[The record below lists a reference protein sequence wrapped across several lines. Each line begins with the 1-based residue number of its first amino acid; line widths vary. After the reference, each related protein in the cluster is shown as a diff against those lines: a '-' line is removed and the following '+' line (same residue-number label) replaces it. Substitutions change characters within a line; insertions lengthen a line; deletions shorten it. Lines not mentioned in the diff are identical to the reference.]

1 MTPTHV
7 VLRDFEEGR
16 PLKAGDR
23 VDASSWPNQPM
34 LEDQGY
40 LRRLSPAE
48 RVEGEPRAISKGKK
62 VAHRA
67 RPRRRAR
74 GKR

>member
-1 MTPTHV
+1 MTTHV

-16 PLKAGDR
+16 PLKAGER
-23 VDASSWPNQPM
+23 VDALSWANLPM

-48 RVEGEPRAISKGKK
+48 RVEGEPRAIKAKRP
-62 VAHRA
+62 AQHRA
-67 RPRRRAR
+67 RSRRRAR